1 MPNSSPCRNPKFVDI
16 RHATLADFPQ
26 MQTLEVQSSTAA
38 HWTKAQ
44 YDALFAAHA
53 PLRIALVARFEND
66 DQVGG
71 FLIASCVTDDW
82 EIENIVVKE
91 NRKRRGI
98 GTALV
103 GQLVADA
110 QAAGARSVILEVRE
124 SNVPARRLYESIG
137 FTCEARRKLY
147 YRDPDEDAIL
157 YRRSLQFCDKMP

>member
-1 MPNSSPCRNPKFVDI
+1 MPSSSPYRNTKFVNI

-26 MQTLEVQSSTAA
+26 IQTLEVQSSTAA

-53 PLRIALVARFEND
+53 PLRIALLARFDTD

-71 FLIASCVTDDW
+71 FLIASCLTDDW
-82 EIENIVVKE
+82 EIENIVVNE

-103 GQLVADA
+103 GQLVAEA
-110 QAAGARSVILEVRE
+110 QAAGARSVTLEVRE
-124 SNVPARRLYESIG
+124 SNAPARQLYESVG
-137 FTCEARRKLY
+137 FTYEARRKLY

-157 YRRSLQFCDKMP
+157 YRRSLQFCDKIS